1 MKDQSSDMCGDQ
13 LKTARY
19 FIATPWISLH
29 VGNLSVCLMSPSAN
43 QHGRVKQPV
52 KEKTWPRAHDSAFQ
66 CSQCSCGGQTR
77 AQGRKSPGGRLP
89 LHLRKTLLTV
99 RAAQQLNGL
108 LGEVESLEVFK
119 VERSP
124 L

>member
-1 MKDQSSDMCGDQ
+1 MQDLSSHICADK
-13 LKTARY
+13 LKTACH
-19 FIATPWISLH
+19 FIATPWISLD
-29 VGNLSVCLMSPSAN
+29 VVDLTVCLNESFWKSAQMSQQPIKDKTRQRARESSF
-43 QHGRVKQPV
+43 QH
-52 KEKTWPRAHDSAFQ
+52 
-66 CSQCSCGGQTR
+66 SQCSLGGQTR
-77 AQGRKSPGGRLP
+77 AQGQVTGREASIF
-89 LHLRKTLLTV
+89 HLRKTFLTV

>member
-1 MKDQSSDMCGDQ
+1 MSNESVWKSAQVRQTACERGDMG
-13 LKTARY
+13 TR
-19 FIATPWISLH
+19 FR
-29 VGNLSVCLMSPSAN
+29 LSTFSVFSWGTDP
-43 QHGRVKQPV
+43 
-52 KEKTWPRAHDSAFQ
+52 
-66 CSQCSCGGQTR
+66 
-77 AQGRKSPGGRLP
+77 AQGQKLPGGRLQ
-89 LHLRKTLLTV
+89 LHLRKTFLTV

>member
-1 MKDQSSDMCGDQ
+1 
-13 LKTARY
+13 
-19 FIATPWISLH
+19 
-29 VGNLSVCLMSPSAN
+29 MS
-43 QHGRVKQPV
+43 QQPV
-52 KEKTWPRAHDSAFQ
+52 KGKTQQRARDSSFQ
-66 CSQCSCGGQTR
+66 RSQCSLGGQTP
-77 AQGRKSPGGRLP
+77 AQGQKLAGGRLQF
-89 LHLRKTLLTV
+89 HLRKTFLTV

>member
-1 MKDQSSDMCGDQ
+1 MGKSMFNESFWESLQQVSQ
-13 LKTARY
+13 TACKREDTAEGVR
-19 FIATPWISLH
+19 FILPTFSRSL
-29 VGNLSVCLMSPSAN
+29 
-43 QHGRVKQPV
+43 
-52 KEKTWPRAHDSAFQ
+52 
-66 CSQCSCGGQTR
+66 GGQTQ
-77 AQGRKSPGGRLP
+77 AQRQKLPGGRLQ
-89 LHLRKTLLTV
+89 LHLRKTFLTV

>member
-1 MKDQSSDMCGDQ
+1 
-13 LKTARY
+13 
-19 FIATPWISLH
+19 
-29 VGNLSVCLMSPSAN
+29 MS
-43 QHGRVKQPV
+43 QQPV
-52 KEKTWPRAHDSAFQ
+52 KGKTQQRARDSSFQ
-66 CSQCSCGGQTR
+66 RSQCSLGGQTR
-77 AQGRKSPGGRLP
+77 AQGQKLAGGRLRF
-89 LHLRKTLLTV
+89 HLRKTFLTV

>member
-1 MKDQSSDMCGDQ
+1 MKEETWARGSD
-13 LKTARY
+13 
-19 FIATPWISLH
+19 
-29 VGNLSVCLMSPSAN
+29 
-43 QHGRVKQPV
+43 
-52 KEKTWPRAHDSAFQ
+52 FQ
-66 CSQCSCGGQTR
+66 RSQCSLGGTDP
-77 AQGRKSPGGRLP
+77 AQGQKLPGGRLQ
-89 LHLRKTLLTV
+89 LHLRKTFLTV